1 MMSRRRILF
10 PFPST
15 ASVYTIQAVT
25 SKTIV
30 LVSPHG
36 FCAGVERAVA
46 MAEAL
51 LQKQPRPLYCL
62 RQIVHNTQIIEDLAG
77 RGLVFVNDIREIPRG
92 ATVLFS
98 AHGVSPAVRETAT
111 VLNLDVVDA
120 TCPFVTK
127 VHLEVKR
134 FAAKGY
140 SIVLVGHR
148 AHDEIVGVAGEAP
161 DRVIVVENED
171 AASRAEVPEP
181 SKVAVITQTT
191 ISLDDAERVLSV
203 LRKRFPGLRTPP
215 QKDICYATRNRQQA
229 VREVAPRVE
238 AFIVLGARNSSNSN
252 RLVEMAKAQGCP
264 AYLASTVSELDS
276 LPLDAVRSLGLTAG
290 ASTPEYVV
298 HEAIERLKTKGFDRV
313 EEIAVVKEDLHFSL
327 PTGVKAAE

>member
-1 MMSRRRILF
+1 MICPGEAMKE
-10 PFPST
+10 
-15 ASVYTIQAVT
+15 
-25 SKTIV
+25 KTIL

-51 LQKQPRPLYCL
+51 LERRTGPIYCL
-62 RQIVHNTQIIEDLAG
+62 RQIVHNTQIIGDLSG
-77 RGLVFVNDIREIPRG
+77 RGMVFVNDIREIPRG

-98 AHGVSPAVRETAT
+98 AHGVAPEVRGRAEAMG
-111 VLNLDVVDA
+111 LNVVDA

-140 SIVLVGHR
+140 SVLLVGHR
-148 AHDEIVGVAGEAP
+148 SHDEIIGVAGEAP
-161 DRVIVVENED
+161 DRVTVVENED
-171 AASRAEVPEP
+171 EASRVEVPDP
-181 SKVAVITQTT
+181 SKVAVMTQTT
-191 ISLDDAERVLSV
+191 ISLEDAAHVLSV
-203 LRKRFPGLRTPP
+203 LRKRFPDLRTPP
-215 QKDICYATRNRQQA
+215 QSDICYATRNRQQA
-229 VREVAPRVE
+229 VREVAPRAG

-252 RLVEMAKAQGCP
+252 RLVEMAKANGCP
-264 AYLASTVSELDS
+264 AYLVSAAVELDS
-276 LPLDAVRSLGLTAG
+276 LPLDAVQALGLTAG

-298 HEAIERLKTKGFDRV
+298 HEAIERLKTRGFTRV

-327 PTGVKAAE
+327 PSGLKASA